1 VHKDAEHHVTKVEE
15 MGKQEDVIPMDE
27 TTVLEAEAP
36 SAAIDEWYCMYQVL
50 LLQEDFLMERPMI

>member
-1 VHKDAEHHVTKVEE
+1 